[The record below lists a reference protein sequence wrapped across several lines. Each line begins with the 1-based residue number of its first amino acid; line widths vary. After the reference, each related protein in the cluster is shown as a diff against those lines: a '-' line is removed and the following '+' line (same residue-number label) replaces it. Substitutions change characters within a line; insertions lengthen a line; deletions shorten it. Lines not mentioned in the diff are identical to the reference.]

1 MEILTFIQAINMVVW
16 LLDDFWKFIPIY
28 ILPLYMTFVGLLG
41 GASYV
46 NIFYLVKTEPKFQ
59 FNRAV
64 AINICSLWIAVGIF
78 TASATD
84 TIFDLTFLKNY

>member
-1 MEILTFIQAINMVVW
+1 MGVW

-28 ILPLYMTFVGLLG
+28 ILPIYMMYVGLLG

-46 NIFYLVKTEPKFQ
+46 NIFYLIKTEDKFKS
-59 FNRAV
+59 NRGI
-64 AINICSLWIAVGIF
+64 AINICSMWVSIGIF